1 MICAR
6 CCAATASRAGARRW
20 PRRPV
25 PLDPAQIFAE
35 QLVVA
40 DVLAMT
46 LAWRRAGGLR

>member
-6 CCAATASRAGARRW
+6 CCAATACRAGAGRL

-35 QLVVA
+35 HLSIA
-40 DVLAMT
+40 DVLEMT